1 MTTTVTHKFGL
12 GDKVKDQ
19 VTGHEGIVI
28 ALNQW
33 LNGCKQYCVKGKID
47 KDKKVPD
54 GEWIDEGQL
63 KLVKAKA
70 LTIAV
75 KKKPT
80 GGPNKDQQRG

>member
-1 MTTTVTHKFGL
+1 MSTTTHKFSL
-12 GDKVKDQ
+12 GDKVKCQ

-33 LNGCKQYCVKGKID
+33 LNGCKQYCVKGKIN
-47 KDKKVPD
+47 KDKEVPE

-63 KLVKAKA
+63 KLVKADF
-70 LTIAV
+70 LNV

-80 GGPNKDQQRG
+80 GGPNKDQQKG

>member
-1 MTTTVTHKFGL
+1 MVTHKFDL
-12 GDKVKDQ
+12 GDKVKCQ
-19 VTGHEGIVI
+19 VTGHAGIVI
-28 ALNQW
+28 ALNIW

-63 KLVKAKA
+63 VLVKANA
-70 LTIAV
+70 LVV

-80 GGPNKDQQRG
+80 GGPNKDQQKG

>member
-1 MTTTVTHKFGL
+1 MTSTVTHKFSL
-12 GDKVKDQ
+12 GDKVKCQ

-47 KDKKVPD
+47 KDKKVPE
-54 GEWIDEGQL
+54 GEWIDENQL
-63 KLVKAKA
+63 KLVKADV
-70 LTIAV
+70 LNI